1 MVLQSPRAILV
12 CPTQV
17 MFVRPKP
24 ERMAWDAQTGPNFGN
39 IRKIE
44 RFCVVVSISV
54 IGGAARQQH
63 EWVKVH
69 LMCGVRS
76 NIVTAVEIRD
86 KDASDTKLLPDL
98 LGTAA
103 KNFTISE
110 ISADKGYGSVKN
122 YKAIQRRG
130 GVPYIAF
137 KSIHTGRAEGLWK
150 KMFHYFQFRR
160 DEFLAHYHKRSN
172 VESTFSMIKAKFG
185 DHLRSKTDVA
195 MINEAL
201 CKIICH
207 NICCLIQEAQE
218 LGITTEFWANQS
230 TPR

>member
-1 MVLQSPRAILV
+1 M
-12 CPTQV
+12 
-17 MFVRPKP
+17 K
-24 ERMAWDAQTGPNFGN
+24 E
-39 IRKIE
+39 
-44 RFCVVVSISV
+44 
-54 IGGAARQQH
+54 
-63 EWVKVH
+63 
-69 LMCGVRS
+69 CGVRT

-86 KDASDTKLLPDL
+86 KDASDTKLLPDVVD
-98 LGTAA
+98 TTA

-172 VESTFSMIKAKFG
+172 VESAWTSAFG
-185 DHLRSKTDVA
+185 GRAVVQRTSPERPVFDLIGKSQLEKLRLRQCHDKCS
-195 MINEAL
+195 AL
-201 CKIICH
+201 V
-207 NICCLIQEAQE
+207 
-218 LGITTEFWANQS
+218 
-230 TPR
+230 